1 MDETNEKT
9 NLFSKFA
16 ELPTG
21 VQRIIIAVFLLLILA
36 AAMFLQRMIRVEE
49 DPEADSWDV
58 ASGLLAGAVH
68 FWLYSR
74 QPCGDPLCESCTDI
88 DTAEKRLRML
98 LDETRQSAEES
109 EYFHTPSDANVG
121 RA

>member
-1 MDETNEKT
+1 MSRSVSVSDPSDEMT
-9 NLFSKFA
+9 
-16 ELPTG
+16 ELNHALQEVVELG
-21 VQRIIIAVFLLLILA
+21 NRLL
-36 AAMFLQRMIRVEE
+36 EE

>member
-1 MDETNEKT
+1 MSRSVSVSDPSDEMT
-9 NLFSKFA
+9 
-16 ELPTG
+16 ELNRALQEVVELG
-21 VQRIIIAVFLLLILA
+21 NRLLD
-36 AAMFLQRMIRVEE
+36 E

>member
-1 MDETNEKT
+1 MSRSVSVSDPSDEMT
-9 NLFSKFA
+9 
-16 ELPTG
+16 ELNRALQEVVELG
-21 VQRIIIAVFLLLILA
+21 NRLL
-36 AAMFLQRMIRVEE
+36 EE

>member
-1 MDETNEKT
+1 MSRTVSVSDPSDEMT
-9 NLFSKFA
+9 
-16 ELPTG
+16 ELNRALQEVVELG
-21 VQRIIIAVFLLLILA
+21 NRLL
-36 AAMFLQRMIRVEE
+36 EE

>member
-1 MDETNEKT
+1 MSRTVSVSDPSDEMT
-9 NLFSKFA
+9 
-16 ELPTG
+16 ELNRALQEVVELG
-21 VQRIIIAVFLLLILA
+21 NRLL
-36 AAMFLQRMIRVEE
+36 EE

-98 LDETRQSAEES
+98 MDETRQSAEES